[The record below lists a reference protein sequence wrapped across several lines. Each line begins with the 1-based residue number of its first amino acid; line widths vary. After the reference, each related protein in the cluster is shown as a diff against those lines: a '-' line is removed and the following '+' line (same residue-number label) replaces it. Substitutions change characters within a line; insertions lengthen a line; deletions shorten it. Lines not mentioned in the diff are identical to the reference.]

1 MGVEIIQMNENTW
14 RFEDMGVRFFLLT
27 GKEKALLSDS
37 GMTTKKV
44 RELVEP
50 LTSLPLYLAN
60 THSDRDHV
68 AGNAEFSCFYM
79 HPDEEEHYR
88 QEGGEGEI
96 LPLREG
102 DELDLGERV
111 LRVIEIPGHTPG
123 SIGFLDVKVRVFI
136 SGDPIQEE
144 GRIFMFGA
152 HRNMPRYVESL
163 TALLARTSE
172 FDEIWPSHA
181 KIPVSP
187 AILPELI
194 ASAKKILGGECE
206 GHLEEFHGT
215 KIMVYPLSPST
226 FLCDA

>member
-1 MGVEIIQMNENTW
+1 MGVEIVQINENTW
-14 RFEDMGVRFFLLT
+14 RIEDMGVRFFLLT
-27 GKEKALLSDS
+27 GSKKALLIDS
-37 GMTTKKV
+37 GMTTGKV
-44 RELVEP
+44 RELVAP

-68 AGNAEFSCFYM
+68 AGNGEFSSFYM
-79 HPDEEEHYR
+79 HPDEEDHYR
-88 QEGGEGEI
+88 EQGGKGEI

-102 DELDLGERV
+102 DEIDLGDRV
-111 LRVIEIPGHTPG
+111 LRVIELPGHTPG
-123 SIGFLDVKVRVFI
+123 SIGFLDVKARVLI

-144 GRIFMFGA
+144 GRIFMFGG

-163 TALLARTSE
+163 TALLGRTAE

-187 AILPELI
+187 SILPDLI
-194 ASAKKILGGECE
+194 ASAKNILEGKEE
-206 GHLEEFHGT
+206 GHLEEVHGN
-215 KIMVYPLSPST
+215 KIMAYPLKPST